1 MVKCHS
7 YDAAGRDYPEDSIE
21 IDIPS
26 ETTHFEYIENGLQR
40 ITDRT
45 FENLPNLGTA
55 FNKKIFCFTF

>member
-7 YDAAGRDYPEDSIE
+7 YDTAGRDYPEDSLA
-21 IDIPS
+21 IDIPR

-45 FENLPNLGTA
+45 FENLPNLGA
-55 FNKKIFCFTF
+55 ALKI

>member
-7 YDAAGRDYPEDSIE
+7 YDTAGRDYPEDSLA
-21 IDIPS
+21 IDIPR

-45 FENLPNLGTA
+45 FENLPNLGA
-55 FNKKIFCFTF
+55 ALEI

>member
-21 IDIPS
+21 IDIPL

-45 FENLPNLGTA
+45 FENLPNLGTV
-55 FNKKIFCFTF
+55 FSL